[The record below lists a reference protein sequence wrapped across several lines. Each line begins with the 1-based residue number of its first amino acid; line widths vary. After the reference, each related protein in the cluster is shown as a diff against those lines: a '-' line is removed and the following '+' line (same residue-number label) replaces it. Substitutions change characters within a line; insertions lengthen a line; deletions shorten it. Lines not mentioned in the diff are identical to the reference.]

1 MAISKPILRKIVN
14 PCSIYET
21 IQLLFINQQGGNEF
35 WYFNKDSKR
44 TSSIERQEFNKTIP
58 PPAISSYIGWRGRT
72 VYSTVAKDI
81 WRINTDWISEYDYSF
96 LEQLILSPEVFW
108 IKTDS
113 EGNLYNHPIVI
124 INKDYPI
131 KTMLREGLF
140 NMTLDFEMAYDKNV
154 ISQ

>member
-1 MAISKPILRKIVN
+1 MAISKPLRRKIVN

-21 IQLLFINQQGGNEF
+21 IQLLFINQMGGNEF

-44 TSSIERQEFNKTIP
+44 TVNLDRQEFNKVLAP
-58 PPAISSYIGWRGRT
+58 MYNIGDRGRT
-72 VYSTVAKDI
+72 VYSVVAKDV
-81 WRINTDWISEYDYSF
+81 WRINTDWISEYDYSY

-108 IKTDS
+108 IKSNGGST
-113 EGNLYNHPIVI
+113 YKHPIVI
-124 INKDYPI
+124 VNKDYPI
-131 KTMLREGLF
+131 KTMLRDGIF

>member
-1 MAISKPILRKIVN
+1 MAISKPIFRKIVN

-21 IQLLFINQQGGNEF
+21 IQLLFINQMGGNEF

-44 TSSIERQEFNKTIP
+44 TVNLDRQEFNKVLQP
-58 PPAISSYIGWRGRT
+58 VYNIGDRGRT
-72 VYSTVAKDI
+72 MYSTVSKDV

-96 LEQLILSPEVFW
+96 LEQLILSPEVYW
-108 IKTDS
+108 VKS
-113 EGNLYNHPIVI
+113 NGNHPIII

-131 KTMLREGLF
+131 KTMLREGIF
-140 NMTLDFEMAYDKNV
+140 NMTLDFEMSYDKNV

>member
-1 MAISKPILRKIVN
+1 MAISKPLRRKIVN

-21 IQLLFINQQGGNEF
+21 IQLLFINQMGGNEF

-44 TSSIERQEFNKTIP
+44 TVNLDRQEFNKVLAP
-58 PPAISSYIGWRGRT
+58 VYNVGDRGRT
-72 VYSTVAKDI
+72 VYSTVSKDV
-81 WRINTDWISEYDYSF
+81 WRINTDWISEYDYSY

-108 IKTDS
+108 VKDN
-113 EGNLYNHPIVI
+113 GNGGTYNYPIVI
-124 INKDYPI
+124 VNKDYPI
-131 KTMLREGLF
+131 KTMLRDGIF

>member
-1 MAISKPILRKIVN
+1 MAISKPLLRKVVD

-21 IQLLFINQQGGNEF
+21 IQLLFINQMGGNEF

-44 TSSIERQEFNKTIP
+44 TVNLERQEFNKVIQP
-58 PPAISSYIGWRGRT
+58 VYNIGDRGRT
-72 VYSTVAKDI
+72 VYSVVSKDV

-96 LEQLILSPEVFW
+96 LEQLILSPEVYW
-108 IKTDS
+108 VK
-113 EGNLYNHPIVI
+113 GGYAYPIII

-131 KTMLREGLF
+131 KTMLREGIF

>member
-1 MAISKPILRKIVN
+1 MAISKPLRRKIVN

-21 IQLLFINQQGGNEF
+21 VQLLFINQMGGNEF

-44 TSSIERQEFNKTIP
+44 TVNLERQEFNKVLAP
-58 PPAISSYIGWRGRT
+58 VYNIGDRGRT
-72 VYSTVAKDI
+72 VYSIVSKDV
-81 WRINTDWISEYDYSF
+81 WRINTDWISEYDYSY

-108 IKTDS
+108 VKDNADGGT
-113 EGNLYNHPIVI
+113 YKYPIII

-131 KTMLREGLF
+131 KTMLREGIF

>member
-1 MAISKPILRKIVN
+1 MAISKPIFRKLTN
-14 PCSIYET
+14 ECSIYET

-44 TSSIERQEFNKTIP
+44 TVNIERNEFNKVLSPTY
-58 PPAISSYIGWRGRT
+58 AVGDRGRT
-72 VYSTVAKDI
+72 VYSSVAKDI
-81 WRINTDWISEYDYSF
+81 WRINTDWISEYNYSF
-96 LEQLILSPEVFW
+96 LEQLILSPEVYW
-108 IKTDS
+108 VKS
-113 EGNLYNHPIVI
+113 GQLLPII
-124 INKDYPI
+124 IVNKDYPI

>member
-1 MAISKPILRKIVN
+1 MAISKPLRRKIVN

-21 IQLLFINQQGGNEF
+21 IQLLFINQMGGNEF

-44 TSSIERQEFNKTIP
+44 TVNLDRQEFNKVLAP
-58 PPAISSYIGWRGRT
+58 VYNIGDRGRT
-72 VYSTVAKDI
+72 VYSIVSKDV
-81 WRINTDWISEYDYSF
+81 WRINTDWISEYDYSY

-108 IKTDS
+108 VKS
-113 EGNLYNHPIVI
+113 NGNGGTYNYPIVI
-124 INKDYPI
+124 VNKDYPI

>member
-1 MAISKPILRKIVN
+1 MSISKPILRKIVN
-14 PCSIYET
+14 PCSQYET

-44 TSSIERQEFNKTIP
+44 TSSIERQEFNKTLP
-58 PPAISSYIGWRGRT
+58 PMYSLIGLRGRT
-72 VYSTVAKDI
+72 VYSTVSKDI

-96 LEQLILSPEVFW
+96 LEQLILSPEVYW
-108 IKTDS
+108 VKS
-113 EGNLYNHPIVI
+113 NGRNSWLNYPIII

-131 KTMLREGLF
+131 KTMLREGIF